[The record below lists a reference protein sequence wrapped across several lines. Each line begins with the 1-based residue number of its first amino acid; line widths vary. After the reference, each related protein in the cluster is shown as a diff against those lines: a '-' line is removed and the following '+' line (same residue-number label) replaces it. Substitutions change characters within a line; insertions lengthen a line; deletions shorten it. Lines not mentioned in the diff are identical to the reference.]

1 MVQRSVPER
10 LSASSTDTETLAF
23 RVSEISSA
31 VDAAIETALR
41 YAQEKAGVGD
51 LNLVMKKLQ
60 GGDVTAWQYFN
71 YCLAQ
76 QVSEYLGACDS
87 HVQATYT
94 FDYDATPEDVIFSD
108 QVRDRLIHILVWVSR
123 KTAALETLVR
133 ALDAALCESYVQRLG
148 ISRPKHVL
156 DIQVVD
162 DTEVQERTGYGALLA
177 SIHRQPLKIWSR

>member
-108 QVRDRLIHILVWVSR
+108 QVRDRLIHILIWVSR
-123 KTAALETLVR
+123 RTPRWRRWCARSMPPCVKATCSGWGSAGPNTSWISRLSMIQR
-133 ALDAALCESYVQRLG
+133 CRNALDMAPCWLPYIA
-148 ISRPKHVL
+148 SR
-156 DIQVVD
+156 
-162 DTEVQERTGYGALLA
+162 
-177 SIHRQPLKIWSR
+177 